1 MRRPLA
7 GFAAALFLAENCT
20 TAPAA
25 TTLNAAPRPSTP

>member
-25 TTLNAAPRPSTP
+25 T

>member
-7 GFAAALFLAENCT
+7 GFAAALFLAENCP

-25 TTLNAAPRPSTP
+25 T